1 MSEFSEKIGMET
13 GNAFKSGYNC
23 CEAILQS
30 FRTAGGVQIDEN
42 AFRMASGFGG
52 GIGHARDLCG
62 ALTGSIMI
70 ISSLAGRSCPQDKP
84 LSEIYPLTKE
94 YHDLFV
100 AEFGSSQCA
109 DLMPY
114 EFNTREHL
122 KNCLK
127 LVNRMGKFLAE
138 FLEAKGLL
146 VAKE

>member
-23 CEAILQS
+23 YEAIIQS
-30 FRTAGGVQIDEN
+30 FRTVGGVDIDDN
-42 AFRMASGFGG
+42 AFRMCSGFGG

-62 ALTGSIMI
+62 GLTGSIMI
-70 ISSLAGRSCPQDKP
+70 ISIPAGRTTPQEKP
-84 LSEIYPLTKE
+84 LGDIYPLTEE
-94 YHDLFV
+94 YYHLFV
-100 AEFGSSQCA
+100 TEFDSAKCG

-114 EFNTREHL
+114 EFNTRDHL

-127 LVNRMGKFLAE
+127 LINRMGKFWAE

-146 VAKE
+146 PKQ